1 MRLYV
6 SAPSATLNFN
16 GLLWHVVNSR
26 LSNSENLS
34 RVSHKMTELA
44 LLHWKDWIFTS
55 FEDESPNMR
64 VHCNSLQQ
72 VTVPMHCEN
81 CCNFIDNALITLQPR
96 DCDVYKIYTR
106 LSRPI
111 GDWANWQERLW
122 ICRYT
127 ILHCLL
133 LHGEPHAYGKVPCCS
148 SHLQIYST
156 HCYTGSNVVQLSIHK
171 KRIVALTQSMQ
182 YLISITV

>member
-6 SAPSATLNFN
+6 SAPSAILNFN

-26 LSNSENLS
+26 LSNSENPS
-34 RVSHKMTELA
+34 RVSNKMTELA

-96 DCDVYKIYTR
+96 DCDVYQIYTR
-106 LSRPI
+106 LSSPI
-111 GDWANWQERLW
+111 CDRANW
-122 ICRYT
+122 
-127 ILHCLL
+127 
-133 LHGEPHAYGKVPCCS
+133 
-148 SHLQIYST
+148 
-156 HCYTGSNVVQLSIHK
+156 HK
-171 KRIVALTQSMQ
+171 KGFESVDTPYCIVFYCMVNHMRTERCPVALHTFKYTAHIVIQEVTLCN
-182 YLISITV
+182 YLYTRNA